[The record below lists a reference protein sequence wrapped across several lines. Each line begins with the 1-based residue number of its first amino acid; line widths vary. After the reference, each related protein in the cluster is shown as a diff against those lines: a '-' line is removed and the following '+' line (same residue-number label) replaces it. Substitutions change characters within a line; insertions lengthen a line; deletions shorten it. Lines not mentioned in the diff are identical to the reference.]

1 MIEAIKKYAFES
13 SDYPVILS
21 LENHCSLG
29 QQTVMA
35 KIMIEVFGDLLCK
48 EIVKGNDGSK
58 ALPSP
63 EQLKKKILIKG
74 KAISQSSSSSADTP
88 IEEEEEEDVDA
99 EDELDPEQVPA
110 DMKQEAEKAKL
121 DKKQEAKVYKKVAKE
136 LSDITIYCRAA
147 HFKSFETSKAKGL
160 ANEVYFL
167 LNFNFCPHL
176 SE

>member
-74 KAISQSSSSSADTP
+74 KAFPQDTAV
-88 IEEEEEEDVDA
+88 EEEEEEEVDA

-110 DMKQEAEKAKL
+110 DMKQEAEKAKQE
-121 DKKQEAKVYKKVAKE
+121 KKQEGKVNKKVAKE

-147 HFKSFETSKAKGL
+147 HFKSFENSKAKGL
-160 ANEVYFL
+160 ANQVF
-167 LNFNFCPHL
+167 FDFIF
-176 SE
+176 